1 MAEVKWIKIVT
12 DIFDDEKTL
21 LIESMPESDS
31 IIVIWFKLLC
41 MAGKMNNNGVFV
53 MNNRIPYTDEM
64 LATVFRRP
72 LNTVRLALATFEQY
86 GMIKIVD
93 NVVTIPNWEKHQNI
107 DGLEKMRE
115 QNRKRVAAYREKQK
129 LLAAKQNEESGEN
142 QCNVTVQKSNA
153 IDKNK
158 NRIREDKNI
167 YTQIKDLYNET
178 CVSFPR
184 LTVLSDKRKQAIKAR
199 LNVYTVDQMKAV
211 FEKAEASTFL
221 KGGNNRNWSANFDWL
236 LKDSNFAKVLD
247 GNYDDKFST
256 YSGYQKPVEQSNNIF
271 ADMLREG
278 EGEPN
283 ERY

>member
-1 MAEVKWIKIVT
+1 
-12 DIFDDEKTL
+12 
-21 LIESMPESDS
+21 
-31 IIVIWFKLLC
+31 
-41 MAGKMNNNGVFV
+41 
-53 MNNRIPYTDEM
+53 
-64 LATVFRRP
+64 
-72 LNTVRLALATFEQY
+72 
-86 GMIKIVD
+86 MIKIVD

-129 LLAAKQNEESGEN
+129 LLAAKQNEESGKN

>member
-199 LNVYTVDQMKAV
+199 LNVYTVDQMKVV